1 MMSFYDLQLCKL
13 LIFECNSYTYEI
25 YDLSKF
31 SSTYHHPWLDIT
43 MASTTNQ
50 YAPIFHVL
58 CGAFLISFSGVFV
71 KFAHVSPTASGFYR
85 VAFGAFFLFIGVL
98 IKREFK
104 FPTFRQLLLIAFC
117 GLTFALDLFFWHES
131 IFFIGPGLA
140 TLIGNFQVFLLAAV
154 GIIFL
159 GESAKLRFL
168 ISIPLAISGI
178 FFIVGGNWESLTVH
192 YKMGIYFALLT
203 ALCYT
208 AFLLTLREIQ
218 KERGQSFFLLLM
230 LVSLATA
237 IYLGLR
243 MVYTGDSFTI
253 PDTQSLLALLGLGL
267 SSQTVGWILIA
278 TAMPKIPASL
288 TGLAL
293 LLQPTLSFVWD
304 VLIFHRPTDLTN
316 WLGLIVT
323 LIAIYM
329 GITGKVTANK
339 TDKELQSDA
348 TDL

>member
-1 MMSFYDLQLCKL
+1 
-13 LIFECNSYTYEI
+13 
-25 YDLSKF
+25 
-31 SSTYHHPWLDIT
+31 

-50 YAPIFHVL
+50 YSPIFHVL
-58 CGAFLISFSGVFV
+58 CGAFLISFSSVFV
-71 KFAHVSPTASGFYR
+71 KLAHVSPTASGFYR
-85 VAFGAFFLFIGVL
+85 VGFGAIFLFLGVL
-98 IKREFK
+98 IKREFNVVGFK
-104 FPTFRQLLLIAFC
+104 QLLLIAFC
-117 GLTFALDLFFWHES
+117 GLTFALDLYFWHES
-131 IFFIGPGLA
+131 IFYIGPGLA
-140 TLIGNFQVFLLAAV
+140 TLLGNFQVFLLAAV

-168 ISIPLAISGI
+168 IAIPLAISGI
-178 FFIVGGNWESLTVH
+178 FFIVGGNWGNLTVD
-192 YKMGIYFALLT
+192 YKTGIYFALLT

-208 AFLLTLREIQ
+208 VFLLTLRKIQ
-218 KERGQSFFLLLM
+218 QERGQSFFLLLM
-230 LVSLATA
+230 LVSLASA
-237 IYLGLR
+237 IYLGLK

-253 PDTQSLLALLGLGL
+253 PDSQSLLALLGLGL

-293 LLQPTLSFVWD
+293 LLQPTLSFIWD

-316 WLGLIVT
+316 WLGVAVT

-329 GITGKVTANK
+329 GITGKVASNK
-339 TDKELQSDA
+339 IDKKLQSGT

>member
-1 MMSFYDLQLCKL
+1 
-13 LIFECNSYTYEI
+13 
-25 YDLSKF
+25 
-31 SSTYHHPWLDIT
+31 

-50 YAPIFHVL
+50 YSPIVHVL
-58 CGAFLISFSGVFV
+58 CGAFLISFSSVFV
-71 KFAHVSPTASGFYR
+71 KLAHVSPTASGFYR
-85 VAFGAFFLFIGVL
+85 VGFGAVFLFLGVL
-98 IKREFK
+98 IKREFNVVGFK
-104 FPTFRQLLLIAFC
+104 QLLLIAFC
-117 GLTFALDLFFWHES
+117 GLTFALDLYFWHES
-131 IFFIGPGLA
+131 IFYIGPGLA
-140 TLIGNFQVFLLAAV
+140 TLLGNFQVFLLAAV

-168 ISIPLAISGI
+168 IAIPLAIFGI
-178 FFIVGGNWESLTVH
+178 FFIVGGNWENLTVD
-192 YKMGIYFALLT
+192 YKTGIYFGLLT

-208 AFLLTLREIQ
+208 VFLLTLRKIQ
-218 KERGQSFFLLLM
+218 QERGQSFFLLLM
-230 LVSLATA
+230 LVSLASA
-237 IYLGLR
+237 IYLGLK

-253 PDTQSLLALLGLGL
+253 PDSQSLLALLGLGL

-293 LLQPTLSFVWD
+293 LLQPTLSFIWD

-316 WLGLIVT
+316 WLGVGVT

-329 GITGKVTANK
+329 GITGKVASNK
-339 TDKELQSDA
+339 IDKKLQSGT